1 MTDKQLETAMQA
13 FKPNEAIKKRVLRR
27 ILPTEPSVTVLFVH
41 KNSREIIERV
51 LKKNQKVIENTMCHW
66 H

>member
-1 MTDKQLETAMQA
+1 MTDPQLEKAMQA
-13 FKPNEAIKKRVLRR
+13 FKPSEKIKKRVLRR
-27 ILPTEPSVTVLFVH
+27 ILPKEPSVTVLFVH

-51 LKKNQKVIENTMCHW
+51 LKNNQQIIENTMCHW